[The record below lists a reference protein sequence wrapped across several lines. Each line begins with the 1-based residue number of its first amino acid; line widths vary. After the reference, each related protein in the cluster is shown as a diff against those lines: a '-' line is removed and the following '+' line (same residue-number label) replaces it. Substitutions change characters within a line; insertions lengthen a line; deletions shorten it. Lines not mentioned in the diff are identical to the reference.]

1 MVVSKLHREI
11 FKKIIENDK
20 EKIVTPKIRE
30 KVEEIF
36 KKIEGAKDAEETKN
50 IFKPLLENNIG
61 KNDYENILNIYVL
74 KLSLSDAL
82 SLIGI
87 QSVLERQ
94 YSKVNKIYYEW
105 TEKNSNDVN
114 VFVKKYCFKNEKE
127 LFFYI
132 ISCSVDYGKD
142 GIVCNEERDKIRK
155 EIIEGL
161 RHINPI
167 LFKEISKYYTLVEI
181 SGIDEKLEDYL
192 NKELEKIAIYED
204 KEKIFEAFI
213 RFFGL
218 DEKNKNYV
226 KDLINKVYQSLINR
240 AEI

>member
-20 EKIVTPKIRE
+20 EKIVTPKIWE

-36 KKIEGAKDAEETKN
+36 RKIEEAKDAEETKN

-61 KNDYENILNIYVL
+61 KNDYENILNICVL

-114 VFVKKYCFKNEKE
+114 VFVKKHCFKNEKE

-181 SGIDEKLEDYL
+181 SGIDEKLEDSL
-192 NKELEKIAIYED
+192 NEKLKEMIMHENKEKVSE
-204 KEKIFEAFI
+204 IFI
-213 RFFGL
+213 SFFGL
-218 DEKNKNYV
+218 EEKDKDYV
-226 KDLINKVYQSLINR
+226 KDLINKVYQSLINKVKM
-240 AEI
+240 

>member
-36 KKIEGAKDAEETKN
+36 RKIEGAKDAEEIKN

-61 KNDYENILNIYVL
+61 KNDYENILNICVL

-94 YSKVNKIYYEW
+94 YSKVNKNYYEW

-114 VFVKKYCFKNEKE
+114 VFVKKYCFKNEEE

-132 ISCSVDYGKD
+132 TSCPIDYGK
-142 GIVCNEERDKIRK
+142 GRIVYNEKKDKIRK
-155 EIIEGL
+155 EMLEEL
-161 RHINPI
+161 KYMNSN
-167 LFKEISKYYTLVEI
+167 LFEEIMKYFTLVEI
-181 SGIDEKLEDYL
+181 SGIDEKLEDSL
-192 NKELEKIAIYED
+192 NEKLKEMIIHENKEKVSE
-204 KEKIFEAFI
+204 IFI
-213 RFFGL
+213 SFFGL
-218 DEKNKNYV
+218 EEKDKDYV